1 MNEDI
6 SGGPIR
12 GRGLMG
18 GDVPLDSPQRF
29 QSRVPVVAEN
39 VTQGFVAKP
48 ALAGQCLRSH
58 AATLE
63 EGANVSHER

>member
-1 MNEDI
+1 
-6 SGGPIR
+6 
-12 GRGLMG
+12 MG